1 MRKSSTVI
9 KATLIAIATFVI
21 SASVFSFVAP
31 AKVSGP
37 GMEGVDCGP
46 TALCG
51 RGANPH
57 IQWLIGYE
65 LLIGTTEVGSP
76 STSDDYVQKVEKEDL
91 EQSLLITTLL
101 SIVPAIGVFA
111 IIVRRRS
118 NVQQS

>member
-37 GMEGVDCGP
+37 GMVGFDCGP

-51 RGANPH
+51 KGANEH
-57 IQWLIGYE
+57 TQWLIGYE

-76 STSDDYVQKVEKEDL
+76 SISGDYVQSVEKEDL
-91 EQSLLITTLL
+91 ERSLLIATLL
-101 SIVPAIGVFA
+101 SIVPAAVVFA
-111 IIVRRRS
+111 IIVRRPNTLRS
-118 NVQQS
+118 